1 MISKLQISL
10 NHPKAGTA
18 IVWIAFFAI
27 VLSAWAALFFM
38 TMTSPL
44 SGVPRD
50 LWRALCGGAIDTGL
64 GALFAMWLIMA
75 AAMMMP
81 TFVPTLRVLLDLK
94 HAGAARPTEAL
105 ALVIGYGAIWVG
117 GSLIGAV
124 AQRFLAGLGLLAP
137 DGSSLS
143 LGLTAALLL
152 GAAIY
157 QFTPAKA
164 ACLARCRMPLTY
176 FMERWAPGLHQ
187 SLRMGLHLGVYCLG
201 CCWAMMALAF
211 VGGTMNLIWMGV
223 ATLFMVLEKLPE
235 IGRPLTRP
243 AGALLLA
250 ASGLVM
256 AMALTS

>member
-18 IVWIAFFAI
+18 IVWIAFFVI

-50 LWRALCGGAIDTGL
+50 LWRALCGGAINTGL

-81 TFVPTLRVLLDLK
+81 TFVPTLRVFLELG

-117 GSLIGAV
+117 GSLIGAI
-124 AQRFLAGLGLLAP
+124 AQRFLAGLK
-137 DGSSLS
+137 
-143 LGLTAALLL
+143 L
-152 GAAIY
+152 GAER
-157 QFTPAKA
+157 
-164 ACLARCRMPLTY
+164 ARSSSC
-176 FMERWAPGLHQ
+176 
-187 SLRMGLHLGVYCLG
+187 
-201 CCWAMMALAF
+201 
-211 VGGTMNLIWMGV
+211 N
-223 ATLFMVLEKLPE
+223 
-235 IGRPLTRP
+235 
-243 AGALLLA
+243 
-250 ASGLVM
+250 ASKISSG
-256 AMALTS
+256 